1 MLLIYTV
8 KSVKTLG
15 SDRGKKISTY
25 KIKDA
30 LSWYGL
36 IREIEVMMLILVS
49 DKDPDWISYSY
60 EIKPVLQCR
69 SILHCYSIC
78 SEDEGRVSNSWTGG
92 HQFESEPLNDHLS
105 QVLFD
110 FGLF

>member
-1 MLLIYTV
+1 
-8 KSVKTLG
+8 
-15 SDRGKKISTY
+15 
-25 KIKDA
+25 
-30 LSWYGL
+30 
-36 IREIEVMMLILVS
+36 MLILVS

-92 HQFESEPLNDHLS
+92 HQFESEPLNDDLS